1 MQQILWVP
9 KFHLGASCGSKVS
22 HINPWLFS
30 AQHCIRLLLEDGK
43 KALRLGTLSAITRSF
58 ALGTESWEARCKG
71 AKEHGDKRHDACLFL
86 EGERQSTFLP
96 SDHRS
101 KPERQPRQRATAA
114 ATAASGTSRGRL
126 QQGPREHY
134 CKGRGRSGA
143 WPPSP
148 GRGRAEAEHP
158 APRCTA
164 PLPPPEVRMLRAH
177 LARSRGPHAPFTRHP
192 APSELRLQPCTHL
205 AAGQHSDSGSGCG
218 GGAGRG
224 SSMAAAGVTARA
236 GGGTG
241 SAMAS
246 LIRAPSSA

>member
-101 KPERQPRQRATAA
+101 KPERQPGQRTTAA
-114 ATAASGTSRGRL
+114 ATPASGTRGAVCNR
-126 QQGPREHY
+126 
-134 CKGRGRSGA
+134 A
-143 WPPSP
+143 P
-148 GRGRAEAEHP
+148 GS
-158 APRCTA
+158 T
-164 PLPPPEVRMLRAH
+164 
-177 LARSRGPHAPFTRHP
+177 
-192 APSELRLQPCTHL
+192 
-205 AAGQHSDSGSGCG
+205 
-218 GGAGRG
+218 
-224 SSMAAAGVTARA
+224 TARA
-236 GGGTG
+236 GVAQELGLRARAGVARKQSTRLRAAPRPSRHRRSGCSAPTWRAVEDPTPPSRATLLPPSCGCSRALTSPLG
-241 SAMAS
+241 STPTPARVVAAV
-246 LIRAPSSA
+246 LAAAPPWRLQG